1 MSHGPISLKTLRSI
15 ISKRRAKTVD
25 AACSAVADYY
35 SKLTGIPFN
44 YEVQDTAPR
53 LTLSMTRWR
62 MDITE
67 PYYLMGEDLEAL
79 ESIWTNIEDFEGWEE
94 ELKESIDDLY
104 TDICNIV
111 GSK

>member
-1 MSHGPISLKTLRSI
+1 MAHGPILLKTLRSI

-53 LTLSMTRWR
+53 LTLSMTRWI

-67 PYYLMGEDLEAL
+67 PSVLIGEDLEAL
-79 ESIWTNIEDFEGWEE
+79 SSIWPNIEDFESFAEK
-94 ELKESIDDLY
+94 LKESIDDLY